1 METMLNGI
9 RMHYVD
15 EGSGPAVVLLHAFPL
30 GGSMWRPQVAALRER
45 YRLIV
50 PDLRGF
56 GGSDAPPGLYTMDQ
70 QADDVVAL
78 LDQLGLE
85 RVALCGLSMGGYI
98 ALALMRAHPARVRAL
113 VLCDTRAGADS
124 EEGRAGREANARLAE
139 EHGPAAIADKL
150 IPGLVAP
157 GAPEELRDE
166 LRALA
171 MANSADGIAGAL
183 RGMAQRP
190 DSAPGLAAIAAPTL
204 VIVGAEDA
212 LTPPAEARALHAA
225 IAGSR
230 LVEIAGA
237 GHLASMERP
246 AEFTAALAAFLD
258 GLPG

>member
-9 RMHYVD
+9 RMHYTD
-15 EGSGPAVVLLHAFPL
+15 EGAGPAVVLLHAFPL
-30 GGSMWRPQVAALRER
+30 SGAMWRPQAAALRDR

-56 GGSDAPPGLYTMDQ
+56 GGSDAPPGSYTMEQ

-78 LDQLGLE
+78 IDQLGLE
-85 RVALCGLSMGGYI
+85 QVALCGLSMGGYI
-98 ALALMRAHPARVRAL
+98 ALALMRSHPARVRAL
-113 VLCDTRAGADS
+113 ALCDTRAGADS
-124 EEGRAGREANARLAE
+124 EEGKAGREGNARLAE
-139 EHGPAAIADKL
+139 ERGPAAIADKM

-157 GAPEELRDE
+157 AAPEALRDE
-166 LRALA
+166 LRALVL
-171 MANSADGIAGAL
+171 ANSADGIAGAL

-190 DSAPGLAAIAAPTL
+190 DSAPGLAAIAVPTL
-204 VIVGAEDA
+204 VVVGAEDT

-246 AEFTAALAAFLD
+246 AEFTAALGAFLD
-258 GLPG
+258 GVFG